1 LPFVHEPFGKH
12 LARQDAL
19 VSGEPLLLLEKSE
32 RGQSNLGIV
41 EHVAGLF

>member
-1 LPFVHEPFGKH
+1 
-12 LARQDAL
+12 
-19 VSGEPLLLLEKSE
+19 LLLLEKSE